1 MRTSTP
7 QIRTGASAFFQIHQS
22 IRHRQHGT
30 NLVEGDDMTPN
41 KAAVW
46 CVIVPCADIDRAV
59 DVVEKL
65 SREYDWECYI
75 KAIELA
81 GRR

>member
-1 MRTSTP
+1 
-7 QIRTGASAFFQIHQS
+7 
-22 IRHRQHGT
+22 
-30 NLVEGDDMTPN
+30 MTPN